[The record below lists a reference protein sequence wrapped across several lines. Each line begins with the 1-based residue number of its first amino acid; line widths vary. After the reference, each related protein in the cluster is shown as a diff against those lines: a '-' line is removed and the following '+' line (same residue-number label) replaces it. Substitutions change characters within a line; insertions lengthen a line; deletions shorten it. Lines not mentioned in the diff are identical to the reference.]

1 MIQYQQN
8 GWKVVQPTKFARLV
22 GNLRQWLL
30 VLVVSW
36 LAGWGAVDM
45 MLRYGGDAAAP
56 LQLAKAEGAATV
68 VVRG

>member
-8 GWKVVQPTKFARLV
+8 GWKVVQPTKFSRLV

-30 VLVVSW
+30 VFVVSW

-45 MLRYGGDAAAP
+45 MLRYGGEATP
-56 LQLAKAEGAATV
+56 MQVAKAQDITMT

>member
-8 GWKVVQPTKFARLV
+8 GWKVVQPTKLGRLTAV
-22 GNLRQWLL
+22 LRQWLL

-45 MLRYGGDAAAP
+45 MLRYGGDAAPMQVASVEM
-56 LQLAKAEGAATV
+56 Q
-68 VVRG
+68 VRG